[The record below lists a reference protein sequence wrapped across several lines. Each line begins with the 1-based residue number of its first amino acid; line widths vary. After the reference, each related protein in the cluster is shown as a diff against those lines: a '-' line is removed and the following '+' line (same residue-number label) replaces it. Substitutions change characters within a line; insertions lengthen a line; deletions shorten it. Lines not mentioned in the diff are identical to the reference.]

1 MHDLEN
7 IPISFF
13 TVRDKN
19 LISLFLYGDDKFD
32 DAKNRKILMSTIRFI
47 KDSQKLDEERYQ
59 LSYAYAVIFVFVL
72 LKVLFYP
79 LKELVLHVILLLISS
94 SLVFWKVFLLEE
106 QYLHI
111 TLNCQKK
118 VIGKSLRGRHNF

>member
-47 KDSQKLDEERYQ
+47 KDSQKLDEERCQ

-94 SLVFWKVFLLEE
+94 SLVSWKVFLLEE

-118 VIGKSLRGRHNF
+118 NDRKIPKRTS

>member
-79 LKELVLHVILLLISS
+79 LKELVLLVILLLISS
-94 SLVFWKVFLLEE
+94 SLVSWKVFLLEE

-118 VIGKSLRGRHNF
+118 NDWKIPKRTS

>member
-19 LISLFLYGDDKFD
+19 LISLLLYGDDKFD

-79 LKELVLHVILLLISS
+79 LKGLVLHVILLLISS
-94 SLVFWKVFLLEE
+94 SLVSWKVFRLEE

-118 VIGKSLRGRHNF
+118 NDRKIPKRTS